1 MSDSIFLVNNSRET
15 FTSDRSGAI
24 ATCLWELCR
33 AADRVGTRPYVIS
46 RGGDGSPYGWTET
59 IWVPRA
65 EPLGRI
71 RGTGARVRRRLT
83 GWARPDQLAYA
94 KQVVAAV
101 RQRQPQLIVVNN
113 DPEVAVYL
121 RRTLPHLRVL
131 HWFHN
136 LEVTS
141 DRFRRRVVLDPGLR
155 LAAVSDYLA
164 RAVETVYGLDT
175 FRLATARNG
184 VDSSRIQPGAAS
196 SGAPTIGF
204 LGRLAIEKGIDV
216 LLDSCALL
224 SDRGARF
231 SVELIGD
238 TNWGFSDGGPY
249 AQTVAAGIEKLE
261 RAGVSVNRVGHVAR
275 DAIPDAL
282 ARIDIQVVPSR
293 WDDPMPLTVLEGMAA
308 GRAIVA
314 SSCGGIP
321 EVLWGVGRMVPR
333 DDPEALAE
341 VLQELLEDDAEQVRL
356 GAAARTRA
364 ENLTWDATWAALR
377 EAGRR

>member
-24 ATCLWELCR
+24 ATCLWELCQ
-33 AADRVGTRPYVIS
+33 AADRVGIRPQVIS
-46 RGGDGSPYGWTET
+46 RGGDGLPYDWTET
-59 IWVPRA
+59 TWLPRA
-65 EPLGRI
+65 EPLGRL
-71 RGTGARVRRRLT
+71 RGTGARLRRRLT
-83 GWARPDQLAYA
+83 GWARPDQHAYA
-94 KQVVAAV
+94 KDVVAVV
-101 RQRQPQLIVVNN
+101 RRRQPELVVVNN
-113 DPEVAVYL
+113 DPEVAV
-121 RRTLPHLRVL
+121 HLRHAFPRLLVL

-141 DRFRRRVVLDPGLR
+141 DRFRRRVVLDPDLR

-184 VDSSRIQPGAAS
+184 VDSLRIQPGADS
-196 SGAPTIGF
+196 SEAPTIGF
-204 LGRLAIEKGIDV
+204 LGRVAIEKGVDV
-216 LLDSCALL
+216 LLDSCALP

-231 SVELIGD
+231 SVELVGD

-261 RAGVSVNRVGHVAR
+261 RAGVRVNRVGHVAR
-275 DAIPDAL
+275 AAIPDAL

-308 GRAIVA
+308 GLAIVA
-314 SSCGGIP
+314 SSSGGIP
-321 EVLWGVGRMVPR
+321 EVLWDVGRMVPR
-333 DDPEALAE
+333 DNPEALAE
-341 VLQELLEDDAEQVRL
+341 VLHELLEDDAEQVRL
-356 GAAARTRA
+356 GAAARARA
-364 ENLTWDATWAALR
+364 EKLTWDATWAALR